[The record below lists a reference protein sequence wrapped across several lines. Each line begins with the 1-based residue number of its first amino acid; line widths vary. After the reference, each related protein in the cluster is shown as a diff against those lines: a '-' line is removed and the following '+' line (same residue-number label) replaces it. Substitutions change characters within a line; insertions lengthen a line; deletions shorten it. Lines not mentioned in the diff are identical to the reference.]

1 MDSHFLERCHGMPNY
16 RLITFDAYSGL
27 ADFKATLMPVIIR
40 ILELPTDAA
49 EPFLTTWRAKQL
61 SAAALSNALN
71 RGRMSFHDC
80 TGLAL
85 DYAASRHGV
94 TVSASQR
101 GELIESWYPLQPW
114 PEADDVLGALKAR
127 GYAVAILSN
136 GDRAMLESVANQ
148 VAVDIDHI
156 FSTESAG
163 VYKPDPRVYD
173 LPIDELGLGRNEYLH
188 VAGGANDVVG
198 AKSAGVACYW
208 NNRTGDQVLYPQFTA
223 DFEGPNLTGLLDIL

>member
-1 MDSHFLERCHGMPNY
+1 MPNY

-27 ADFKATLMPVIIR
+27 ADFKTTLMPVITR
-40 ILELPTDAA
+40 LLELPADAA

-61 SAAALSNALN
+61 GAAALSNALN

-85 DYAASRHGV
+85 DYAAGKHGV

-114 PEADDVLGALKAR
+114 PEAGDVLGALKAR
-127 GYAVAILSN
+127 GYALAILSN
-136 GDRAMLESVANQ
+136 GDRAMLESIANQ
-148 VAVDIDHI
+148 VSVEIDHI

-163 VYKPDPRVYD
+163 VYKPDPKVYD
-173 LPIDELGLGRNEYLH
+173 LPIDGLGLGRDEYLH

-198 AKSAGVACYW
+198 AKSAGVTCYW
-208 NNRTGDQVLYPQFTA
+208 NNRSGDRVLYPEFAA
-223 DFEGPNLTGLLDIL
+223 DFEGPDLTGLLDIL